1 VLEAFQRVVQAVDK
15 KKARLN
21 CIAHL
26 LSLLPYADVPKPAIE
41 LPQRVRH
48 PDYARGPVPAEMFV
62 PETY

>member
-1 VLEAFQRVVQAVDK
+1 MQAVDN

-26 LSLLPYADVPKPAIE
+26 LGEMLYHEVERAPIE

-48 PDYARGPVPAEMFV
+48 EDYYRRAVSAGMIV
-62 PETY
+62 PEIY